1 MMRLGVRDVR
11 AAFNGV
17 ALLALVGCAGSEV
30 GSGDGATCVDKVST
44 TRLVS
49 AGAAGGPGGAGTAAT
64 EWWLIGGLFLV
75 IALVFFVVATP
86 KRKKSSDDLD
96 LIAVARN
103 VEVPA
108 GDLRPGDRV
117 PSGGMVWVVKSLTW
131 LTPEDVLIT
140 YENSR
145 THRTAGSVTMT
156 KLPARTLS

>member
-1 MMRLGVRDVR
+1 M
-11 AAFNGV
+11 
-17 ALLALVGCAGSEV
+17 
-30 GSGDGATCVDKVST
+30 DKVST
-44 TRLVS
+44 ARLAS
-49 AGAAGGPGGAGTAAT
+49 TGAAGGSGGAGPAAT

-75 IALVFFVVATP
+75 IALVFVVVATP
-86 KRKKSSDDLD
+86 KRKTSEDLD

-145 THRTAGSVTMT
+145 THRTAGSVMMS